1 MAHSQRDGRMAALG
15 FSLSGEIT
23 MRDPVELRDGGQSQM
38 SFVSLKAVDDPD
50 LKILYAYWVRQC
62 GSRPMPCRAD
72 LDPRDIVSVIPLV
85 FIADICRP
93 LRFRFR
99 LVGTA
104 ICNRWHE
111 DLTGRWLDELAFDGE
126 REAVLEQYASVARTG
141 IPRIDREEFVNEDTR
156 YLHYKRLLLPLSED
170 GQIPSMLI
178 GIQKAIGV
186 DGYQTAMPK
195 RM

>member
-1 MAHSQRDGRMAALG
+1 MNL
-15 FSLSGEIT
+15 LT
-23 MRDPVELRDGGQSQM
+23 
-38 SFVSLKAVDDPD
+38 LKAVDDPD
-50 LKILYAYWVRQC
+50 LRTLYAYWVRQC

-72 LDPRDIVSVIPLV
+72 LDPSDIVPVLPLV
-85 FIADICRP
+85 FIADISRP

-99 LVGTA
+99 LVGTV
-104 ICNRWHE
+104 ICNRWHK
-111 DLTGRWLDELAFDGE
+111 DLTGRWLDELNFDGE

-141 IPRIDREEFVNEDTR
+141 IPRIDKEEFVNEESR

-170 GQIPSMLI
+170 GKTPNMLI

-186 DGYQTAMPK
+186 DGYLTAIPK

>member
-1 MAHSQRDGRMAALG
+1 MASLG
-15 FSLSGEIT
+15 LCLPAEVT
-23 MRDPVELRDGGQSQM
+23 MRHPAELSDGGQSYM
-38 SFVSLKAVDDPD
+38 SFVSLKTVDDPD
-50 LKILYAYWVRQC
+50 LKTLYAYWVRQC

-72 LDPRDIVSVIPLV
+72 INPKDIVSVIPLV

-93 LRFRFR
+93 MRFRFC

-141 IPRIDREEFVNEDTR
+141 IPRIDREEFVNEESR
-156 YLHYKRLLLPLSED
+156 YLHYKRLLLPLSEE
-170 GQIPSMLI
+170 GQIPNMLI

-186 DGYQTAMPK
+186 DGYLTTMPK

>member
-1 MAHSQRDGRMAALG
+1 MNL
-15 FSLSGEIT
+15 LT
-23 MRDPVELRDGGQSQM
+23 
-38 SFVSLKAVDDPD
+38 LKAVDDPD
-50 LKILYAYWVRQC
+50 LRTLYAYWVRQR

-72 LDPRDIVSVIPLV
+72 LDPSDIVPVLPLV
-85 FIADICRP
+85 FITDISRP

-99 LVGTA
+99 LVGTV
-104 ICNRWHE
+104 ICSRWHE
-111 DLTGRWLDELAFDGE
+111 DLTGRWLDELKFDGE

-141 IPRIDREEFVNEDTR
+141 IPRIDKEEFVNEESR

-170 GQIPSMLI
+170 GKTPNMLI

-186 DGYQTAMPK
+186 DGYLTAIPK